1 MTRYK
6 YEYLEITPTLYSLLK
21 ENDIFVRF
29 TSLQFF
35 QEIDDQKKLKD
46 YFVVFCIL
54 YLFISFYL
62 DLFFLLSLLRLSIFH
77 PFFYNLSFLF
87 LSSFLYVS
95 ILKTKIKPPGVDMKL
110 IERVINRL
118 KILNF
123 WSYTVDNFSM
133 GFLRPK
139 YQ

>member
-95 ILKTKIKPPGVDMKL
+95 ILTTKIKPPGVDMKL

-118 KILNF
+118 KIQNF

>member
-95 ILKTKIKPPGVDMKL
+95 ILTTKIKPPGVDMKL

>member
-46 YFVVFCIL
+46 YFALFCIL

-95 ILKTKIKPPGVDMKL
+95 ILTPKINPPGVDMKL

>member
-46 YFVVFCIL
+46 YFVLFCIL
-54 YLFISFYL
+54 YLFISFHL

-95 ILKTKIKPPGVDMKL
+95 ILTTKIKPPGVDMKL

-118 KILNF
+118 KIQNF

-133 GFLRPK
+133 GFLRLK